1 MLIYI
6 KQHYNDFYFGET
18 FSHVHNFTDLS
29 HLSIDLYSGFSG
41 PNSHVRLI
49 SEHFGMILTYVPLIL
64 ISIHTYLSFLF
75 LSIFKIIFF
84 GIPNV

>member
-29 HLSIDLYSGFSG
+29 HLSIVSLYSGFSG
-41 PNSHVRLI
+41 PNSHVRLF
-49 SEHFGMILTYVPLIL
+49 SEHFGTILTYVPLIL
-64 ISIHTYLSFLF
+64 IFIHFL
-75 LSIFKIIFF
+75 IFF
-84 GIPNV
+84 FWYTKCVG